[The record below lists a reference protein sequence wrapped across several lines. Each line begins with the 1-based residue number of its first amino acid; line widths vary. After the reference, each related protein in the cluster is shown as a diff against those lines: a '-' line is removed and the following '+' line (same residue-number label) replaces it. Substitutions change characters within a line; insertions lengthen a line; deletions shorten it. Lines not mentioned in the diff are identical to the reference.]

1 MAREYLL
8 LSNTPAVIANTPAVA
23 FLFGKR
29 ANTRA
34 NTAPCA
40 LGCSPTQLTELR
52 RAALRRNERD
62 SAQRAPARL
71 TEPSRGALGRVAPP
85 AAPALLP
92 PLYYYPYQTGAAPTT
107 RPASS
112 RRVTSFRRGARARGG
127 AGRARSR
134 VTILTVSR
142 RMLVERRERTSW
154 GMRERARMNCLSVCL
169 VGTFFSA
176 RDAPKAHS
184 TPVPFAAV
192 SDVA

>member
-1 MAREYLL
+1 MSRRTERSGPAQMTGSEHAGRRQRERHTEAAACSGRAPGAAPSTPPPPRSARRSAARRNSSSCVEMRC
-8 LSNTPAVIANTPAVA
+8 VA
-23 FLFGKR
+23 MS
-29 ANTRA
+29 ATR
-34 NTAPCA
+34 PSA
-40 LGCSPTQLTELR
+40 LQLGSPS
-52 RAALRRNERD
+52 RAAVRWAGLH
-62 SAQRAPARL
+62 
-71 TEPSRGALGRVAPP
+71 PP
-85 AAPALLP
+85 PHPPCFP

-169 VGTFFSA
+169 SV
-176 RDAPKAHS
+176 
-184 TPVPFAAV
+184 
-192 SDVA
+192 

>member
-1 MAREYLL
+1 MSEPIDASESDTQKRCVRRPRPRRGPQHSPPPLG
-8 LSNTPAVIANTPAVA
+8 PAQ
-23 FLFGKR
+23 R
-29 ANTRA
+29 
-34 NTAPCA
+34 
-40 LGCSPTQLTELR
+40 SPTQLIELR
-52 RAALRRNERD
+52 RDALRRNERN

-71 TEPSRGALGRVAPP
+71 TEPSRGALSRVAPP

-142 RMLVERRERTSW
+142 HMLVERRERTSW
-154 GMRERARMNCLSVCL
+154 GMRERARVNCLSVCL
-169 VGTFFSA
+169 SPYRRYLEIQYTFPFSA
-176 RDAPKAHS
+176 MPL
-184 TPVPFAAV
+184 PLP
-192 SDVA
+192 